1 MVWGVDAYPYTTNNN
16 NNNNNFR
23 RTRETDSEKWHA
35 SSELK

>member
-23 RTRETDSEKWHA
+23 RTRETDSEK
-35 SSELK
+35 